1 MKFDQRIL
9 LCRCRLACLA
19 KQLGEMRPLPVSKLL
34 WAVQPMRF
42 FLTPYRV
49 REQLKGLPVREQ
61 LVQLSELVDLADSY
75 GLDR

>member
-1 MKFDQRIL
+1 MKFAQRIL

-19 KQLGEMRPLPVSKLL
+19 KQHGEMRPLPLGKLL

-61 LVQLSELVDLADSY
+61 LVQLSELVEMADSF